1 MIKTSIRLTLIA
13 MTLVFLGSC
22 ARVNLKDGMQA
33 YDELRYQDAIQH
45 LGKGLEKLDDES
57 ARRAYAASLYQTH
70 RFAEARVQYEI
81 LAATPGFSDADRIHY
96 GRTLMA
102 LKQYEDAEAVFNGI
116 LSRDPN
122 NKVAQSLSTSS
133 KRAPVMRRD
142 SSLYDVSQVF
152 TDGLTTAYAPFV
164 KDGKVYFSGSKTVV
178 GEKDAYT
185 GLGFTDLYVAPL
197 NGPNMSKPEKVAG
210 VNGSYHDGIATLSP
224 DGSTMVLTR
233 SNYGTGKKLEV
244 NDQSV
249 NTMQLY
255 TSTMSDDG
263 KWSTPVLLPFCKSS
277 NMYAHPSFSP
287 DGKMLYFSSDIS
299 DGFGGM
305 DLYSVSFENG
315 TWGAPSNLGASIN
328 TSGNEV
334 FPSFRSADSLYFSS
348 NAHQTLGGLDI
359 LYSVKR
365 GNSWGE
371 PVQLPYP
378 VNTSFDDFGMAFTN
392 DGTTGFFSSDRSGR
406 DNIYAFIANDNAY
419 SLSGLV
425 TRKYDGTPI
434 EGAKITIQNL
444 TDGTEEVFMSDELGM
459 FENALTGGKDYKI
472 KVEKDGFFAVSENVS
487 TKNNSGDREVK
498 LNLELLDLSNPDDTA
513 NTGGDNGSDNGD
525 NTGSGNGDNTGSGD
539 QTGDGKLPKGI
550 NANSPYQI
558 PNILWDYNKAD
569 IREDARPYLDY
580 VAKLLRDNPG
590 LKVEVSSHADARGS
604 DFYNDELSNR
614 RAQAVSQYLVSKGVK
629 RSMLISRGYGKRKLL
644 NQCSDGVECTEAQH
658 QVNRRT
664 EFKVIN

>member
-1 MIKTSIRLTLIA
+1 MIKTSIRLSLIA
-13 MTLVFLGSC
+13 MTLVLLGSC

-81 LAATPGFSDADRIHY
+81 LAAKPGFSDADRINY

-122 NKVAQSLSTSS
+122 NKVAERLSTSS
-133 KRAPVMRRD
+133 KRAPAMRRD

-152 TDGLTTAYAPFV
+152 TDGLTSAYAPFV
-164 KDGKVYFSGSKTVV
+164 KDGKMYFSGTKTVV

-185 GLGFTDLYVAPL
+185 GLSFTDLYVAPL

-224 DGSTMVLTR
+224 DGATMVLTR

-255 TSTMSDDG
+255 ASTMSEDG

-287 DGKMLYFSSDIS
+287 DGKSLYFSSDVS

-315 TWGAPSNLGASIN
+315 TWGVPSNLGSSIN
-328 TSGNEV
+328 TPGNEV

-348 NAHQTLGGLDI
+348 NAHQTLGGLDV

-365 GNSWGE
+365 GNSWDE

-392 DGTTGFFSSDRSGR
+392 DGTSGFFSSDRSGR
-406 DNIYAFIANDNAY
+406 DNIYAFVANDNVY

-425 TRKYDGTPI
+425 TRQFDGTPI

-487 TKNNSGDREVK
+487 TKNNSGNRQVK
-498 LNLELLDLSNPDDTA
+498 LNLELLDLSNPGDTA
-513 NTGGDNGSDNGD
+513 NSGGDK
-525 NTGSGNGDNTGSGD
+525 GSGNGDNTGSD
-539 QTGDGKLPKGI
+539 NQTGDGKLPKGI

-558 PNILWDYNKAD
+558 PNILWDYDKAD

-590 LKVEVSSHADARGS
+590 LKVEVSSHADTRGS

-644 NQCSDGVECTEAQH
+644 NKCGDGIECTEEQH

>member
-13 MTLVFLGSC
+13 MTLVLLGSC

-70 RFAEARVQYEI
+70 GFADARVQYEI
-81 LAATPGFSDADRIHY
+81 LAATPGFSDADRINY

-102 LKQYEDAEAVFNGI
+102 LKKYEDAEAVFNGI
-116 LSRDPN
+116 LSRDPG
-122 NKVAQSLSTSS
+122 NKIAQSLSTSS
-133 KRAPVMRRD
+133 KRAPAMRRD
-142 SSLYDVSQVF
+142 SSLFDVSQVY
-152 TDGLTTAYAPFV
+152 TDGLTSAYAPFV
-164 KDGKVYFSGSKTVV
+164 KDGKVYFSGTRNVV

-185 GLGFTDLYVAPL
+185 GLSFTDLYVAPL
-197 NGPNMSKPEKVAG
+197 NGPNMSKPEKVVG
-210 VNGSYHDGIATLSP
+210 VNGSYHDGIATISP
-224 DGSTMVLTR
+224 DGSTMILTR
-233 SNYGTGKKLEV
+233 SNYGTAKKLEV

-255 TSTMSDDG
+255 ASTLGKDD
-263 KWSTPVLLPFCKSS
+263 KWGSPMLLPFCKSS

-287 DGKMLYFSSDIS
+287 DGKALYFSSDVS

-315 TWGAPSNLGASIN
+315 TWGAPTNLGANVN
-328 TSGNEV
+328 TPGNEV

-348 NAHQTLGGLDI
+348 NAHQTLGGLDV

-365 GNSWGE
+365 GNNWGE

-392 DGTTGFFSSDRSGR
+392 DGSTGFFSSDRSGN
-406 DNIYAFIANDNAY
+406 DNIYAFIANDNTF

-425 TRKYDGTPI
+425 TRKYDGSPI
-434 EGAKITIQNL
+434 EGAKVTILNL
-444 TDGTEEVFMSDELGM
+444 TDGTEQTFMSDELGM
-459 FENALTGGKDYKI
+459 FENALTSGKDYKI
-472 KVEKDGFFAVSENVS
+472 KVEKDGFFTVSENFS
-487 TKNNSGDREVK
+487 TKNTSGEREVK

-513 NTGGDNGSDNGD
+513 NTGDDNGSGTNNGTGNQNGNDN
-525 NTGSGNGDNTGSGD
+525 
-539 QTGDGKLPKGI
+539 LPKGI

-558 PNILWDYNKAD
+558 PNILWDYDKAD

-580 VAKLLRDNPG
+580 IAKLLRDNSG

-614 RAQAVSQYLVSKGVK
+614 RAQAVTQYLVSKGVK
-629 RSMLISRGYGKRKLL
+629 RSMLISRGYGKRRLA

-658 QVNRRT
+658 QANRRT